1 MKYKNNI
8 FENIININIRPP
20 KKQLKVT
27 YNFFKLMESMDCDFL
42 RGYIFLAVIYTNN
55 IYG

>member
-8 FENIININIRPP
+8 FKNIININIRPP